1 MVRTIEINL
10 FNMLRLMASKGNSN
24 GAVDDDVALSI
35 SVGLVKNSLN
45 SLIPALGF
53 DDADSMYHIS
63 KFMQAE
69 DPILYD
75 KLLSECK
82 VTRASVG
89 SSDGKTVLHSITDL
103 GWLNRGVNT
112 EILLRYILTYDTS
125 PDINAQTNDY
135 GYTPLWRA
143 VFNNNIDAV
152 KVFIDFGACR
162 DIRVFSNAGVPSSN
176 PLDLALRKNFRDIVA
191 ILTEYTPTEE

>member
-1 MVRTIEINL
+1 
-10 FNMLRLMASKGNSN
+10 MASSDIHN
-24 GAVDDDVALSI
+24 GMVDDDLALSI
-35 SVGLVKNSLN
+35 SVGLMKNSLE
-45 SLIPALGF
+45 SFIPSLGF

-63 KFMQAE
+63 KFMNAE
-69 DPILYD
+69 DPTLYD

-82 VTRASVG
+82 ISYAGVS

-103 GWLNRGVNT
+103 GWLKRGVNT
-112 EILLRYILTYDTS
+112 EILLRYILTLSSDV
-125 PDINAQTNDY
+125 NAQTIDY

-152 KVFIDFGACR
+152 KVLIDFGACR
-162 DIRVFSNAGVPSSN
+162 DIRVFSNAGVPNSS
-176 PLDLALRKNFRDIVA
+176 PLDLALRKNFCDIVA